1 MFTTSHS
8 SSHLSPPSLALAF
21 GPAGAMTTGAVFLV
35 EWCVFRCSRDGLE
48 GGGRAALRSCC
59 ELPSIPTPHSPT
71 HRRRNQRPGRPGTR
85 MEMPWYVSPR
95 PSWHLCAECLGGL
108 QARIG
113 MKAAETLSRRMRLIP
128 VCKMPRRPHFVSGF
142 KSNLGQARHS
152 VD

>member
-8 SSHLSPPSLALAF
+8 SSHLSPPFARSR
-21 GPAGAMTTGAVFLV
+21 VRSSRRHDDWRCFLE

-152 VD
+152 AD